1 MPVITE
7 EVKQS
12 VIKHHIDTQENIK
25 KQKEALEDYE
35 LYIANYEYK
44 RSLDM
49 DNICEEIEAYASA
62 NGSYYELI
70 LFHLHDFLESFNYT
84 KYIYLR
90 FYNNIRSDPYYSCE
104 EGGSGSCSF
113 SGSGSGIGRNLVTAL
128 ENKETLAIF
137 NNRYKSKETLGIFAE
152 LIANRI
158 KDSFV
163 IYNYS
168 QNKIKHPYI
177 YKSNIYNYI
186 SKDFLYDYTR
196 ILDKTILLSPCEHDD
211 SFLNI
216 AKGFDLDLN
225 IDIAIAITRNMYSID
240 FESFIDMSF
249 IIKYHAKHF
258 SKDGTKTLHTFYSDT
273 MPSLVIPELYKVF
286 LSNIKNSKKIYE
298 LYEKTKY
305 QYTVD
310 IKEELNSLNKEL
322 CPNMS
327 GLIFI
332 CKCNYV
338 HRLWRMIFNT
348 TNHYHLYYP
357 EKRSIS
363 IMNDLI
369 IREAREAREARDIK
383 IDNGFYI

>member
-1 MPVITE
+1 MPVISD

-12 VIKHHIDTQENIK
+12 VIKHHIDTQENLK
-25 KQKEALEDYE
+25 KQKETLEDYE

-104 EGGSGSCSF
+104 EGSCSC
-113 SGSGSGIGRNLVTAL
+113 SGRNLVTAL
-128 ENKETLAIF
+128 ENKESLAIF
-137 NNRYKSKETLGIFAE
+137 NNRYKSKETLEIFAE
-152 LIANRI
+152 LITNRI
-158 KDSFV
+158 SESFV

-216 AKGFDLDLN
+216 AKGFELDLN

-258 SKDGTKTLHTFYSDT
+258 SKDGSKTLHTFYSDK
-273 MPSLVIPELYKVF
+273 MASLVIPELYKVF
-286 LSNIKNSKKIYE
+286 LCNIKNSKKIYE

-338 HRLWRMIFNT
+338 HRLWRMIFTT

-357 EKRSIS
+357 EKKSIS
-363 IMNDLI
+363 IINDLI
-369 IREAREAREARDIK
+369 IREAREARDIK

>member
-1 MPVITE
+1 MPVISD

-12 VIKHHIDTQENIK
+12 VIKHHIDTQENLK
-25 KQKEALEDYE
+25 KQKKALENYE

-104 EGGSGSCSF
+104 EGSGN
-113 SGSGSGIGRNLVTAL
+113 GRNLVTAL
-128 ENKETLAIF
+128 ENKESLAIF
-137 NNRYKSKETLGIFAE
+137 NNRYKSKETLGVFAD
-152 LIANRI
+152 LITMRI

-258 SKDGTKTLHTFYSDT
+258 SKDGSKTLHTFYSDK
-273 MPSLVIPELYKVF
+273 MASLVIPELYKVF
-286 LSNIKNSKKIYE
+286 LCNIKNSKKIYE

-310 IKEELNSLNKEL
+310 IKDELNSLNKEL

-363 IMNDLI
+363 IINDLI
-369 IREAREAREARDIK
+369 IREAREAHDIK